1 MGQPTDR
8 WRPRSQGCYAGR
20 MEPLLLALIAALSAA
35 VLVLAGLLLVQRRTR
50 RQLDQLMQRI
60 DGLEKR
66 IPSADS
72 EPAAAAPDDAN
83 DEAERVSRDVLAG
96 RTSFVRRAVGGE
108 LTRPVSLAG
117 QAIALVHAR
126 IRDNVAPAE
135 LASELAISLR
145 TLERGLAAEL
155 GCSPRQLILAMKMRE
170 AGRLLG
176 SGRYRVSEVANE
188 LGFATPSH
196 FSRCFRSFY
205 RVPPSEVARETRLRP
220 FELND

>member
-1 MGQPTDR
+1 
-8 WRPRSQGCYAGR
+8 
-20 MEPLLLALIAALSAA
+20 MEPLLLALTAALSAA

-50 RQLDQLMQRI
+50 RQFDQLMERI
-60 DGLEKR
+60 DGLERR
-66 IPSADS
+66 IPPVDS
-72 EPAAAAPDDAN
+72 EPAAAPPDDAS

-96 RTSFVRRAVGGE
+96 RTSFVRRAVEGE

-117 QAIALVHAR
+117 QAILLVHER
-126 IRDNVAPAE
+126 IRDNVTPTDLAAE
-135 LASELAISLR
+135 LTISLR

-155 GCSPRQLILAMKMRE
+155 GCGPRQLILAMKMRE

-176 SGRYRVSEVANE
+176 SGRYRVNEVANE

-205 RVPPSEVARETRLRP
+205 RVPPSAVTRETRPRP
-220 FELND
+220 W